1 MRSILQLCLVI
12 TTLFATVSNQAFAIP
27 KEVDFVPHMELG
39 FGYGDWQGT
48 ADVSGAGWTQ
58 FSREYTLGGNLRL
71 GGRWDW
77 VYILGNFNYDY
88 GSVNRAASSDSLG
101 EKGTKTWTTVG
112 FIFGFELEYLP
123 LRWYLGIDTSNSQS
137 VNLVY
142 SDSGATKIS
151 GEQSL
156 PSPTRLGLDYFL
168 TEKVMLNLEY
178 VTYGGDVVFNSV
190 SNAGVVTKT
199 SAAFSNRTYF
209 IRLVF
214 PFETKFPDTP
224 WRERYRGK
232 IKAEQQSSGEE
243 PVSGEEISEED
254 ASDVESEEATE
265 EVEEE
270 QPEEV
275 EEEQLEEEQTESE
288 EGEPDV
294 DQDSEEAE

>member
-1 MRSILQLCLVI
+1 MRSILQLCLGIIIPLVAI
-12 TTLFATVSNQAFAIP
+12 SNKAFAIP

-48 ADVSGAGWTQ
+48 ATVSDVNQ
-58 FSREYTLGGNLRL
+58 FTREYTLGGNLRL

-88 GSVNRAASSDSLG
+88 SSINRAASSDSLG
-101 EKGTKTWTTVG
+101 EKGTKSWTTVG

-123 LRWYLGIDTSNSQS
+123 LRWYLGIDMSHTQS
-137 VNLVY
+137 STLVY
-142 SDSGATKIS
+142 SDSGGTKIS

-156 PSPTRLGLDYFL
+156 PSPTRLGIDYFL

-178 VTYGGDVVFNSV
+178 VTYGGDVDFNSV
-190 SNAGVVTKT
+190 SNTGTVTT
-199 SAAFSNRTYF
+199 TTGAFSNRTYF

-232 IKAEQQSSGEE
+232 IKAEQQGSEEE
-243 PVSGEEISEED
+243 PASGEEISEEES
-254 ASDVESEEATE
+254 SDEESEVEEIEPEAE
-265 EVEEE
+265 IEEE
-270 QPEEV
+270 QPAEEQSEEV
-275 EEEQLEEEQTESE
+275 ES
-288 EGEPDV
+288 DV
-294 DQDSEEAE
+294 DQDSEEVE